1 MTILFLQFPL
11 IKLNGLWHG
20 MFLRTAINVNSNIR
34 GMLWRLSLVRCLA
47 RKKTY
52 LWGAPSVSRLVLP
65 SSYSRGGNLLGSRDP
80 DNTARVPVLLAIIH
94 RDNSATCNEQPG
106 LCVGAEAMGP
116 VLIWDKDRLLISG
129 PEPLALCLDFRCATN
144 ATDRMLRLRRRKTEG
159 TMTLWIN
166 RTGVLVSRSQKLII
180 FTKQRYKRDGGEGDG
195 NKIKSLRPT
204 SYCLSHLNHR
214 CEHLFQ
220 SPPALKLFP
229 ESSLTL

>member
-1 MTILFLQFPL
+1 MCFSEPPSML
-11 IKLNGLWHG
+11 IATSEECFDVYPSWDASPG
-20 MFLRTAINVNSNIR
+20 
-34 GMLWRLSLVRCLA
+34 
-47 RKKTY
+47 KKHICEGHRQSHDLCFRPVTH
-52 LWGAPSVSRLVLP
+52 A
-65 SSYSRGGNLLGSRDP
+65 GGNLLGSRDP

-129 PEPLALCLDFRCATN
+129 PEPLALCLDFRYATN

-195 NKIKSLRPT
+195 NKIKSPRPT